1 MAGWTFQRRGLAAG
15 CIWRQFLCNR
25 NFLGD
30 TFVFILQILWKR
42 ERKNTMSGS
51 NKLA

>member
-1 MAGWTFQRRGLAAG
+1 MAGWTFSKEEG
-15 CIWRQFLCNR
+15 RQPDVFGGVLCNR

-30 TFVFILQILWKR
+30 TFVYFSNLWKQ
-42 ERKNTMSGS
+42 RKNTMSGS